1 MAAMDATDT
10 LCGRVAWVP
19 GGATGIGRAA
29 ALSLARRG
37 ADVAVGSL
45 TRALMG
51 ERVGPESTLDIS
63 EETLDEARRLI
74 EAAGVRALALPL
86 DTGNEESVASHHAAV
101 VKALGP
107 VDILVHTAG
116 MGGRMAMISHTTAFW
131 DRVIN
136 VNLSGPFRTVR
147 AVFPGM
153 VARGWGR
160 IVIVASTAASVGER
174 DGGAARGASKA
185 GLLGLMRCIALE
197 GAACGVTCNAVSP
210 GHVDT
215 QQSRRAVESLILQRG
230 LDTGV
235 EEFLNESAARLPQQR
250 HITAEEIGAAIA
262 FLCGDGARG
271 ITGENLTIA
280 GGSLW

>member
-1 MAAMDATDT
+1 MAATDASDV

-19 GGATGIGRAA
+19 GGATGIGRAT
-29 ALSLARRG
+29 ALALARRG

-45 TRALMG
+45 TRGLMG
-51 ERVGPESTLDIS
+51 ERVGPESTLDVS

-86 DTGNEESVASHHAAV
+86 DTGNEESVASHHGAV

-116 MGGRMAMISHTTAFW
+116 MGGRMAMIGHTTAFW

-136 VNLSGPFRTVR
+136 INLSGPFRTVR

-153 VARGWGR
+153 VARGWGH
-160 IVIVASTAASVGER
+160 IVIVAASVGEK

-185 GLLGLMRCIALE
+185 GLLGLMRCIAME
-197 GAACGVTCNAVSP
+197 GAACGVPAT
-210 GHVDT
+210 
-215 QQSRRAVESLILQRG
+215 L
-230 LDTGV
+230 
-235 EEFLNESAARLPQQR
+235 
-250 HITAEEIGAAIA
+250 
-262 FLCGDGARG
+262 
-271 ITGENLTIA
+271 
-280 GGSLW
+280 